1 MAYTN
6 GTCVLRLAFPIAFA
20 LARFIRR
27 GSKRKRKLRKMK
39 SFSFIFI
46 YVGVVHTCKIL
57 AFAYAFALAS
67 YVWTRLKD
75 EAKRWATPFDLI
87 VTTPPQY
94 MSSVCAF
101 GLMNSDYLHS
111 LNFSLIWVISG
122 EKWKWCWWK
131 HFSAKATSI
140 AVVLFGRLF
149 QGNCAFKLATCL
161 FPACLKA
168 VKILFLTASPFLQ

>member
-1 MAYTN
+1 MAEDVDVIFFRIVPWWHTLMEL
-6 GTCVLRLAFPIAFA
+6 VFFA
-20 LARFIRR
+20 LRSQLHLRWL
-27 GSKRKRKLRKMK
+27 GSYVGEANANASSGKWKVFH
-39 SFSFIFI
+39 SIFI

-57 AFAYAFALAS
+57 AFAYAFAFAS

-101 GLMNSDYLHS
+101 GLMNPDYLHS

-131 HFSAKATSI
+131 LFFSK
-140 AVVLFGRLF
+140 
-149 QGNCAFKLATCL
+149 GNVHCRCFICKTFLRKLL
-161 FPACLKA
+161 
-168 VKILFLTASPFLQ
+168 V